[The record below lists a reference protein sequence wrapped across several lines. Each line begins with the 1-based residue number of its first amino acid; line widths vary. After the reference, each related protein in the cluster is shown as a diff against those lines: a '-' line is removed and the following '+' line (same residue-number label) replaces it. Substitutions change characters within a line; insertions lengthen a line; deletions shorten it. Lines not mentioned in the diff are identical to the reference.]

1 MTSSLIRNRR
11 RRAAV
16 RVAHAGMGGAAGLV
30 WLVLPGMT
38 ISAGDPVPAVRAGTV
53 VQAAHASHVSQEE
66 DETSTADLVLPLV
79 AASAAVGLAGYA
91 YLRRTRRARTRTT
104 PGGVPVVVP
113 PPPLAELDERARAL
127 LVEADDWVRTSREEL
142 GFAQALFGTA
152 AVAPFARAVRDAE
165 GELSAAFRMRQQYD
179 DGVPADGAARRHAL
193 AGIVGRCQEAGRRLD
208 AEAAGLDQL
217 RGLEQGVG
225 EALEIAETRFRE
237 LTSRTAAVQATLTDL
252 GKRYAPSATAA
263 VTGHVEQ
270 AKDRLVFATSRLNE
284 AHQAA
289 DSDENDRAA
298 QHLRAAESAIAQAT
312 VFLNTLD
319 RLAQTLTEAATI
331 VPATLTGAEVELAE
345 ARGWLAEAEGAM
357 GPTGGDG
364 GMDRTE
370 TEPGDGADWT
380 PGGWAVGI
388 STWADDGASGPG
400 LASDGEVGRAPG
412 RGAGRPSTRRGG
424 GTGIPGSATDGATGG
439 VSTPADDGAG
449 APGGGTPS
457 DGEAEGGKAGGPSL
471 PPEHA
476 PGTPGTRSGG
486 GTGIPGSATGG
497 AAGGVGTSTG
507 YGAGGASGG
516 SAPGGGGVGSSGG
529 RGGGVPGVISG
540 GAVGPVG
547 GVSGM
552 GVGELRARIRHADG
566 VLAGVRDEVVGGSY
580 DPLDALRRIVRA
592 VVAVESGRV
601 GVLAAAA
608 LLAARESVGLADGFV
623 VTHRGAVGGEARTR
637 LAEAVRL
644 LAAGPEE
651 RVAAGLRARAGVDQR
666 RAPGLGRMPAA
677 TRTVTGDRVTAD
689 TLARHAH
696 ALAEQDVRVHGN
708 PVDGAAERELGV
720 GGALLGGILLGGAPD
735 GGGPPASFGGPRT
748 RARRGGSTA
757 T

>member
-1 MTSSLIRNRR
+1 MTSSLIRNRQ

-16 RVAHAGMGGAAGLV
+16 RVARAGLGGATGLV
-30 WLVLPGMT
+30 WFVLPGMT
-38 ISAGDPVPAVRAGTV
+38 ISADDPVPAARAGTV
-53 VQAAHASHVSQEE
+53 VQVSQEV

-113 PPPLAELDERARAL
+113 PPPLAELDEQARAL

-142 GFAQALFGTA
+142 GFAEALFGTA

-179 DGVPADGAARRHAL
+179 DGVPADGASRRHAL

-208 AEAAGLDQL
+208 AEAAGFDQL
-217 RGLEQGVG
+217 RGLERGVG
-225 EALEIAETRFRE
+225 EALEVAETRFRE
-237 LTSRTAAVQATLTDL
+237 LTSRTAAVQATLADL
-252 GKRYAPSATAA
+252 GKRYAPSATAT

-312 VFLNTLD
+312 AFLNTTD
-319 RLAQTLTEAATI
+319 RLAQSLTEAATI
-331 VPATLTGAEVELAE
+331 VPATLTGAEVELAG
-345 ARGWLAEAEGAM
+345 ARGWLAEAEAGM
-357 GPTGGDG
+357 EPTGGDR
-364 GMDRTE
+364 GMSGTE

-380 PGGWAVGI
+380 PGSWAVGI
-388 STWADDGASGPG
+388 STWANDGASGPG

-412 RGAGRPSTRRGG
+412 RGAG
-424 GTGIPGSATDGATGG
+424 G
-439 VSTPADDGAG
+439 VGTPADDGAG
-449 APGGGTPS
+449 APGGGEGGGSTPS
-457 DGEAEGGKAGGPSL
+457 DGEAEGGEAGGPSS
-471 PPEHA
+471 PADHGAGGRRREHA
-476 PGTPGTRSGG
+476 PGSPGTRSDV
-486 GTGIPGSATGG
+486 GTGSPGSATGG
-497 AAGGVGTSTG
+497 EAGGVGGVGGVGTSTG

-516 SAPGGGGVGSSGG
+516 S
-529 RGGGVPGVISG
+529 VPGVISG
-540 GAVGPVG
+540 GSVGPVG

-566 VLAGVRDEVVGGSY
+566 VLAGVREEVVGGSY

-677 TRTVTGDRVTAD
+677 ARTMTGDRVTAD

-708 PVDGAAERELGV
+708 PVAGAAERELGV

-735 GGGPPASFGGPRT
+735 CGPPASFGGPRT

-757 T
+757 TSTTRR